1 MHNSLWAEDALTVKA
16 MTFNIRYDNKGDG
29 ENRWPK
35 RCDTVVKIIRESECD
50 FVGIQEALPNQV
62 ADLLKGLPEY
72 RSLGRSREA
81 DAERGEATLILYR
94 HARWQLD
101 AKEKGWF
108 WLSDTPENPGSKT
121 WGNSLPRMVAW
132 GLFCDE
138 KTKRTVYVYNTHF
151 DHVSEPAR
159 LKSAKLLQKHIA
171 EQGKLKSVIVL
182 GDFNANK
189 KSEALSYL
197 LDKNS
202 ESEAKLVDTF
212 RTIHPDEKLANTFHS
227 FRGGTDGEKID
238 YILASPHAKVIASE
252 ILREEIPSKDK
263 TKRYPSDHYPLT
275 AEFSFSDK

>member
-1 MHNSLWAEDALTVKA
+1 
-16 MTFNIRYDNKGDG
+16 
-29 ENRWPK
+29 
-35 RCDTVVKIIRESECD
+35 
-50 FVGIQEALPNQV
+50 
-62 ADLLKGLPEY
+62 
-72 RSLGRSREA
+72 
-81 DAERGEATLILYR
+81 
-94 HARWQLD
+94 
-101 AKEKGWF
+101 
-108 WLSDTPENPGSKT
+108 
-121 WGNSLPRMVAW
+121 MVAW
-132 GLFCDE
+132 GLFCDA